1 MFKNRKPVVAIDG
14 TACSGKGTL
23 AKMIAK
29 HFSFDHL
36 DSGILYRIFAFEMLE
51 QKVSVQKLKSV
62 KVNFEVIF
70 DKKKL
75 TSMNLRSE
83 KISKISSEIA
93 KEEYVRKQLISI
105 QRKFADNPPCGI
117 GSVIDGRDI
126 TSVIIP
132 NAEIKF
138 YIDADVKIRAQ
149 RRLEQLKLNQ
159 RSYQTVLEEL
169 IKRDSDDMERKLSP
183 LKRTKESF
191 YIETTN
197 LNERESFKIALDFIK
212 NNSDII

>member
-62 KVNFEVIF
+62 KVNFEVIL
-70 DKKKL
+70 DKKKKKL

-191 YIETTN
+191 ILKQLT
-197 LNERESFKIALDFIK
+197 
-212 NNSDII
+212 